1 MVSILSGKEDL
12 AEKSPD
18 TCLLHNR
25 LEDEPLLS
33 MIVIRLLDLGE
44 RSLLTNA
51 AGITRIN
58 NRRKEVKDVQVRR
71 VGLESGLELFSV
83 LTRTYL
89 RLTLACLSLGHW
101 SHLTVCKK

>member
-44 RSLLTNA
+44 RSLLTSEA
-51 AGITRIN
+51 EIIQMLQ
-58 NRRKEVKDVQVRR
+58 E
-71 VGLESGLELFSV
+71 
-83 LTRTYL
+83 
-89 RLTLACLSLGHW
+89 
-101 SHLTVCKK
+101 